1 MVTPPQYKRCKMNLI
16 SLLSAVLLLAPR
28 GVDAFLASPRLA
40 PMPQVQRTSTSVR
53 SKVTSRS
60 NNNLTSNNAAIKT
73 ASSVGPLM
81 LSSSGEDFCKIQGRK
96 KRVVMGY
103 RAMTAL
109 YIAVFLYSASKSI
122 APNTLLAIT
131 SYVAMPAGL
140 SYILVGAAKHDR
152 LGSDTYKRI
161 NLSLL
166 EYAVLGLSV
175 FVLSGGGN
183 PILKV
188 AYIITLI
195 NTIKG
200 YAYGVLGLDKKSGS
214 DTLFQ
219 DFMKGVK
226 STIKGICS
234 DPKNMKSFGYWSAT
248 LMVASMKLLKLKEI
262 VHAVTSAV
270 AAKDIA
276 MLLAR
281 FNRLSLLALMIYTL
295 KDAADRDRLSGTTF
309 IQLNYLCALVLGIV
323 GVIGGVMTPLGGT
336 NVAFAAFF
344 AVNGLSSYFAKSVL

>member
-1 MVTPPQYKRCKMNLI
+1 MNLI
-16 SLLSAVLLLAPR
+16 SLLSAVLLLATR

-40 PMPQVQRTSTSVR
+40 PMPQVQRSSTSFR
-53 SKVTSRS
+53 SKVVTSS
-60 NNNLTSNNAAIKT
+60 KLTSPNTAAVKT

-109 YIAVFLYSASKSI
+109 YIAVFVYSASKSI
-122 APNTLLAIT
+122 ALNTLLAIST
-131 SYVAMPAGL
+131 YVAMPAGL
-140 SYILVGAAKHDR
+140 SYILISAAKHDR

-175 FVLSGGGN
+175 IKLSGGGN

-214 DTLFQ
+214 DTLIQ
-219 DFMKGVK
+219 DFVKGTK
-226 STIKGICS
+226 STIKGIIS

-248 LMVASMKLLKLKEI
+248 LMVASMKLFKLKEI
-262 VHAVTSAV
+262 ILAVKSA
-270 AAKDIA
+270 AASKDIA
-276 MLLAR
+276 MSLAR

-323 GVIGGVMTPLGGT
+323 GVLGGVMTPLGGA

-344 AVNGLSSYFAKSVL
+344 AVNGLSSYFKKSVL

>member
-1 MVTPPQYKRCKMNLI
+1 MMNIMMKLI
-16 SLLSAVLLLAPR
+16 SLISVVLILATN
-28 GVDAFLASPRLA
+28 GAAAFHTSSRLA
-40 PMPQVQRTSTSVR
+40 PIPQVQQTSPSFR
-53 SKVTSRS
+53 SIVTSSNKLRS
-60 NNNLTSNNAAIKT
+60 NAAAIKT

-96 KRVVMGY
+96 KRVILGY
-103 RAMTAL
+103 KAMTAL
-109 YIAVFLYSASKSI
+109 YIAVFLYSASKSV
-122 APNTLLAIT
+122 AANTLLAIT

-140 SYILVGAAKHDR
+140 SYIMISAAKHDR

-175 FVLSGGGN
+175 IKLSGGGN

-214 DTLFQ
+214 DTMVQ
-219 DFMKGVK
+219 DFIKGIK

-248 LMVASMKLLKLKEI
+248 LMVASMKLFKLKDI
-262 VHAVTSAV
+262 ILAVQSSA
-270 AAKDIA
+270 ASKDIA
-276 MLLAR
+276 MSLAR

-295 KDAADRDRLSGTTF
+295 KDAADGDLLSLSSATTF
-309 IQLNYLCALVLGIV
+309 IQLNYVCALVLGIV
-323 GVIGGVMTPLGGT
+323 GVLGGGMMSPLGGA
-336 NVAFAAFF
+336 NAAFAAFF
-344 AVNGLSSYFAKSVL
+344 AVNGLSTFFKLSIL